1 MTGYLL
7 PGAQQKRTFSRP
19 KLPRSNQPV
28 LAESD
33 LWVFTFH
40 TVRSVCLSAA
50 PSSWTEAPSVRDS
63 PEAQLGSS
71 LSTVATVY
79 WCARKR
85 LMLCLCHSCIQPSD
99 RPSPLTSCSLMT
111 RWHCLYVFKVH
122 LLGDELSDIL
132 INDSNNG
139 VVFFL
144 LLEKRSWVFG
154 ELLCELK
161 SARKP
166 RASGA
171 RACELVYK
179 YKTKKQQSNIETYN
193 KPTNANNKWASIEE
207 MLPDSCGLIPQFEGG
222 LVLSESAMIKV
233 EFGFFKDG
241 WVLQFYSVAT
251 ET

>member
-1 MTGYLL
+1 MDTKPSSGPSSEMTGYLL
-7 PGAQQKRTFSRP
+7 PRAQQKRTFSRP
-19 KLPRSNQPV
+19 KLPRSNQPI

-79 WCARKR
+79 WCARTR
-85 LMLCLCHSCIQPSD
+85 TWARGWCCVCVTAAYSQAD

-122 LLGDELSDIL
+122 LLGVELSDIL

-139 VVFFL
+139 VVFFYFW
-144 LLEKRSWVFG
+144 K
-154 ELLCELK
+154 
-161 SARKP
+161 
-166 RASGA
+166 
-171 RACELVYK
+171 
-179 YKTKKQQSNIETYN
+179 N
-193 KPTNANNKWASIEE
+193 
-207 MLPDSCGLIPQFEGG
+207 GLGSVG
-222 LVLSESAMIKV
+222 S
-233 EFGFFKDG
+233 
-241 WVLQFYSVAT
+241 YSVNWNQP
-251 ET
+251 ENH